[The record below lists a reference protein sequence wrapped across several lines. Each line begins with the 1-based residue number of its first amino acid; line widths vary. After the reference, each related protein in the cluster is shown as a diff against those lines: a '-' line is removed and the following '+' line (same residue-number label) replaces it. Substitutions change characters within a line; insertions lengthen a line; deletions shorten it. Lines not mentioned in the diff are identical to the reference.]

1 MGLFNILYIE
11 RRLSM
16 GEDIYKDKNEL
27 KDLVLFY
34 KDNLEEDYIQ
44 IDVVFA

>member
-1 MGLFNILYIE
+1 
-11 RRLSM
+11 M
-16 GEDIYKDKNEL
+16 GEGTYKDKNEL

-44 IDVVFA
+44 IDVVFAQKTTSKN